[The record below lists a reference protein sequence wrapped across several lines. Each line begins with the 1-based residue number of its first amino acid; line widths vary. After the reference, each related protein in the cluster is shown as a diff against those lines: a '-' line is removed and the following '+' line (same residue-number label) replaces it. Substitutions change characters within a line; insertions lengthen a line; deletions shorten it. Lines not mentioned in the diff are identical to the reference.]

1 MGLERIEI
9 DRDPARAHTLPREAY
24 GDPAWFAEQVERVLS
39 KAWHRIGDETL
50 VPTAGSIVPVE
61 WLPGTVAEPLVLTRD
76 EQGEV
81 ACLSNVCTHRG
92 NVLVHEPTKGSAI
105 RCGYHGRC
113 FGLDGCVLAAPGF
126 DGTEGFPEDRDA
138 LPRAALGQWCGQLF
152 AALDPAIPFESWI
165 GAARDFF
172 SWAPIEQM
180 AFDPDSRRDFVVE
193 AHWALY
199 VENYLEGF
207 HVPYVHG
214 GLATALDLSSYETR
228 PLPHGVLQVGYAAK
242 GEPAFEPPVAPPGA
256 SRRIAALWLWL
267 FPTTMLNLYPWG
279 LSVNVVAP
287 MGPRRSRVTFLSYV
301 FDPAARSRGAGGD
314 LLRVEKEDEAVVE
327 SVQRGVRSRLYQN
340 GRYAPGREEG
350 VHRFHRLLAAAW
362 NGDAFPPP

>member
-1 MGLERIEI
+1 
-9 DRDPARAHTLPREAY
+9 
-24 GDPAWFAEQVERVLS
+24 
-39 KAWHRIGDETL
+39 
-50 VPTAGSIVPVE
+50 
-61 WLPGTVAEPLVLTRD
+61 
-76 EQGEV
+76 
-81 ACLSNVCTHRG
+81 
-92 NVLVHEPTKGSAI
+92 
-105 RCGYHGRC
+105 
-113 FGLDGCVLAAPGF
+113 VLAAPGF
-126 DGTEGFPEDRDA
+126 DGTPGFPAERDA
-138 LPRAALGQWCGQLF
+138 LPRAALGRWRGQLF
-152 AALDPAIPFESWI
+152 SALSPAIPFEEWI
-165 GAARDFF
+165 GAANAFL
-172 SWAPIEQM
+172 SWAPIERM
-180 AFDPDSRRDFVVE
+180 EFDPESRRDFVVE

-214 GLATALDLSSYETR
+214 GLAGALDLGSYETR

-242 GEPAFEPPVAPPGA
+242 GEAAFEPPVAPPGA
-256 SRRIAALWLWL
+256 TRRIAAMWLWL
-267 FPTTMLNLYPWG
+267 FPTTMLNVYPWG

-314 LLRVEKEDEAVVE
+314 LLRVEKEDEEVVE
-327 SVQRGVRSRLYQN
+327 SVQRGVRSRLYRD